1 MASTDTMALRLREQ
15 TQRVLTQNSI
25 NCGSLNP
32 IHSYSACRR
41 TGALFDHEEKSMNNS
56 IRPALAGLLT
66 VLSFTV
72 AISSAQ
78 ENPGPH
84 SGTSDVRPGVTA
96 PPRGFDYY
104 TRTPW
109 FDSPGVREHMPLP
122 APQYETLTR
131 EYQQLW
137 HRYNTGLSRMAKLT
151 PEQRREREGDLR
163 TEFEKDFAH
172 TLDTTITDPVSRA
185 RYDQLYRQYRG
196 YSAFRDPVLRQR
208 LRLTP
213 EQVRALD
220 ELDRDWHRRYGAWS
234 VRYADKR
241 PLVEEEF
248 HESQALAR
256 DRLNLVLTPEQ
267 RATWDALIGPPY
279 TFSPDVYFAP
289 QELPKDKPVTG
300 VVR

>member
-1 MASTDTMALRLREQ
+1 MRHSFNRD
-15 TQRVLTQNSI
+15 S
-25 NCGSLNP
+25 SNP
-32 IHSYSACRR
+32 SHCYSKLSKDWRA
-41 TGALFDHEEKSMNNS
+41 FDHKENSMYSS
-56 IRPALAGLLT
+56 IRPILTGILT
-66 VLSFTV
+66 VLSLSV
-72 AISSAQ
+72 AVSYAQ

-84 SGTSDVRPGVTA
+84 SGTSDIRPGVTA

-137 HRYNTGLSRMAKLT
+137 HRYNTGLSRMANLT
-151 PEQRREREGDLR
+151 PAQRREREGDLR
-163 TEFEKDFAH
+163 TEFEKDFSH
-172 TLDTTITDPVSRA
+172 TLDTTITDPVARA

-196 YSAFRDPVLRQR
+196 YSAFRDPVLQQK
-208 LRLTP
+208 LKLTP
-213 EQVRALD
+213 TQIRALD
-220 ELDRDWHRRYGAWS
+220 DLDRDWHRRYGIWS
-234 VRYADKR
+234 ARYVDKR

-267 RATWDALIGPPY
+267 RATWDALIAPPY

-289 QELPKDKPVTG
+289 EELPKDKPVPG